1 MRNKAQTAMEYLM
14 TYGWAILIIIVVVA
28 ALYAM
33 GIFTTPGGTIPC
45 SPCFG
50 YFAYRDYSNQIA
62 GACAAPGCLYIRNGA
77 RTIVIDSVTDSVG
90 AVTPLDCAA
99 ASPCAAGVDIEI
111 TDITT
116 TGNQVITVTYTDQD
130 TLVQHTDTATIHN

>member
-50 YFAYRDYSNQIA
+50 YFAYEVHDTATNN
-62 GACAAPGCLYIRNGA
+62 LYLTNGA
-77 RTIVIDSVTDSVG
+77 REVTIT
-90 AVTPLDCAA
+90 A
-99 ASPCAAGVDIEI
+99 PCAGGPYTAGDSI
-111 TDITT
+111 TCVTLCGGTYPCDVTISYDVTT
-116 TGNQVITVTYTDQD
+116 SGGATVSLTDD
-130 TLVQHTDTATIHN
+130 ATLH